1 MSTSGGGGGCSN
13 VASDLSIRP
22 NISVTNINCP
32 TINVNSIDLSNGAND
47 LTTNA
52 SCVSNSSDVNNKT
65 NSFCNNLVGDAPSSV
80 TSTHHQQQQ
89 QLNNNPHFYG
99 NGSIRIAVPK
109 MEESDESETELSQI
123 ENAAASTTT
132 TSTTATSATTAV
144 TAAAVSMRT
153 SNNNKST
160 PRPMSWEG
168 ELSENDDQMETD
180 ANATKSTTNNNEM
193 IMNNAT
199 NGNSEKSIIKPR
211 AVTASSELNDNT
223 EKMTDL
229 DATIKIKP
237 EYNSFGVNANQAI
250 HAMDSN
256 KRFPFDMSNMKFET
270 NLQSQHI
277 TNQFAATTTT
287 TTTTPNDVN
296 STASMI
302 NRTKANNILP
312 TNPSPDSA
320 IHSVYTHSSPS
331 QSPLTSRHTPY
342 TPSLS
347 RNNSDASYSS
357 CYSYSSEFSPTHSPI
372 QGRHNM
378 YASANFNGSPL
389 HHSVLY
395 KPLIDGNEN
404 AKTLQHQ
411 QSNEEN
417 ILEPE
422 IIPSA
427 GISRQQLIN
436 SPCPICGDKISGF
449 HYGIFSCESCKGFFK
464 RTVQNRKNYVCLR
477 GGPCPISIATRKK
490 CPACRFE
497 KCLQRGM
504 KLEAIREDRTR
515 GGRSTYQCSYTLPM
529 LSPSLVDGTLLISN
543 NRSKAPNQQDNAT
556 GLNTQNQQTIPT
568 LLQEIMDV
576 EHLWKFSDAEINKLN
591 QNQLSGNEH
600 GRNDSAGTSS
610 ATLATNPL
618 LAGLANS
625 EDTSP
630 DLIANLCNVA
640 DHRLYKIVKWCKSL
654 PLFKNISIDDQICL
668 LINSWCELLL
678 FSCCFRSISSP
689 GEIRISQGK
698 SINLE
703 QAKSSGLQA
712 CIERML
718 NLTDHLRRLRV
729 DKYEYVAMK
738 VIVLLQS
745 DTSDLREPEQVRGCQ
760 EKALH
765 ALQTYTLAH
774 YSDAPSKFGELLLR
788 IPELQRTCQVGK
800 EMLTIK
806 SKDGSEFNLL
816 LELLRGEH

>member
-1 MSTSGGGGGCSN
+1 MSTSGGGSN
-13 VASDLSIRP
+13 IASDLSIRS

-32 TINVNSIDLSNGAND
+32 TVNVNSIDLSNGAND

-52 SCVSNSSDVNNKT
+52 SCVSNSEVNNVNSKT
-65 NSFCNNLVGDAPSSV
+65 NSFSNNVVGDAPSSI
-80 TSTHHQQQQ
+80 TSTHQQQQQQ

-132 TSTTATSATTAV
+132 STTST
-144 TAAAVSMRT
+144 AVSMRT

-180 ANATKSTTNNNEM
+180 ANATKSTTNNNDM

-199 NGNSEKSIIKPR
+199 NGNAEKSIIKPR
-211 AVTASSELNDNT
+211 AVTASTELNDNT

-229 DATIKIKP
+229 DAQIKIKP
-237 EYNSFGVNANQAI
+237 EYNNFTAQNTTQSDANQSI
-250 HAMDSN
+250 HGLDTT

-277 TNQFAATTTT
+277 TNQFAATQQTT
-287 TTTTPNDVN
+287 TTTTPQNDVN
-296 STASMI
+296 STSMI
-302 NRTKANNILP
+302 NRTKTNNILP

-378 YASANFNGSPL
+378 YTSGNFNGSPL

-395 KPLIDGNEN
+395 KPMIDGNEN

-436 SPCPICGDKISGF
+436 RYATDFELNVIC
-449 HYGIFSCESCKGFFK
+449 HY
-464 RTVQNRKNYVCLR
+464 
-477 GGPCPISIATRKK
+477 
-490 CPACRFE
+490 
-497 KCLQRGM
+497 
-504 KLEAIREDRTR
+504 
-515 GGRSTYQCSYTLPM
+515 
-529 LSPSLVDGTLLISN
+529 
-543 NRSKAPNQQDNAT
+543 
-556 GLNTQNQQTIPT
+556 
-568 LLQEIMDV
+568 
-576 EHLWKFSDAEINKLN
+576 
-591 QNQLSGNEH
+591 
-600 GRNDSAGTSS
+600 
-610 ATLATNPL
+610 
-618 LAGLANS
+618 
-625 EDTSP
+625 
-630 DLIANLCNVA
+630 
-640 DHRLYKIVKWCKSL
+640 
-654 PLFKNISIDDQICL
+654 
-668 LINSWCELLL
+668 
-678 FSCCFRSISSP
+678 
-689 GEIRISQGK
+689 
-698 SINLE
+698 
-703 QAKSSGLQA
+703 
-712 CIERML
+712 
-718 NLTDHLRRLRV
+718 
-729 DKYEYVAMK
+729 
-738 VIVLLQS
+738 
-745 DTSDLREPEQVRGCQ
+745 
-760 EKALH
+760 
-765 ALQTYTLAH
+765 
-774 YSDAPSKFGELLLR
+774 
-788 IPELQRTCQVGK
+788 
-800 EMLTIK
+800 
-806 SKDGSEFNLL
+806 
-816 LELLRGEH
+816 